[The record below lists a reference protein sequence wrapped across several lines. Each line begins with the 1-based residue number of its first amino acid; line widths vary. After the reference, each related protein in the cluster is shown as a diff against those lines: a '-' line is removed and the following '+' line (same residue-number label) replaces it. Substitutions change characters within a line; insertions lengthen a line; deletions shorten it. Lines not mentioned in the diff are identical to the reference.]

1 MPKVVIVVVAIA
13 IAVFRHFTGSFS
25 FFTLIISTFA
35 EYTYKEYKIEILL
48 YLSTSI
54 DSRHIDLESNF
65 MAAEQQN
72 YNLFQT
78 LVHVVQ
84 GTKICEG
91 NIWEKLIFDVIRDT
105 GIYTS
110 VTNGE
115 SIPLNGGGGG
125 GAAKTKGAR
134 KKHKVDIFCKDDE
147 KKIIQAYNSKGKSFN
162 NTESPESLL
171 QEYQRY
177 KTAIETAY
185 PGYTVTYN
193 ILKDEF
199 DCKNGKMSKY
209 NYLQS
214 NGIPVYNTAL
224 YLKERYGISTEYI
237 EMKRQKKVIEIL
249 QSRFKETGLTI
260 EQLVSL
266 F

>member
-1 MPKVVIVVVAIA
+1 MTPLG
-13 IAVFRHFTGSFS
+13 RGG
-25 FFTLIISTFA
+25 IITRNISS
-35 EYTYKEYKIEILL
+35 YTYKEYKIEILL
-48 YLSTSI
+48 YLSRSI

-72 YNLFQT
+72 YKIFQT

-91 NIWEKLIFDVIRDT
+91 NIWEKLQFEVIRDT
-105 GIYTS
+105 GIYNS

-115 SIPLNGGGGG
+115 PIPLPSNGGGGG
-125 GAAKTKGAR
+125 GAAETKGVR

-171 QEYQRY
+171 QEYQHY

-185 PGYTVTYN
+185 PGYTVTYA

-214 NGIPVYNTAL
+214 NGIPVYNTAA
-224 YLKERYGISTEYI
+224 YLKERYGISTEDI

-249 QSRFKETGLTI
+249 QSRFKESGLTI

>member
-1 MPKVVIVVVAIA
+1 MTPSK
-13 IAVFRHFTGSFS
+13 
-25 FFTLIISTFA
+25 
-35 EYTYKEYKIEILL
+35 YTYKEYKIEILL
-48 YLSTSI
+48 YLSIIT

-72 YNLFQT
+72 YKLFQT

-91 NIWEKLIFDVIRDT
+91 NIWEKLQFEVIRDT

-115 SIPLNGGGGG
+115 PIPLPSNGGGGG
-125 GAAKTKGAR
+125 GDGGGGGVGGGGAAETKGAR

-147 KKIIQAYNSKGKSFN
+147 KKRIQAYNSKGKSFN

-171 QEYQRY
+171 QEYQHY
-177 KTAIETAY
+177 KTAIEAAY
-185 PGYTVTYN
+185 PGYTVTYA

-224 YLKERYGISTEYI
+224 YLKERYGISTEDI

-249 QSRFKETGLTI
+249 QSRFKESGLTI